1 VSSSSPVP
9 SVSAAACRPAPL
21 AGDLRVAVTRAV
33 RRLRMERSSDQI
45 SDGQYSVLAAL
56 DLHGPMT
63 PSALADH
70 QKVANPPMSRLVN
83 ALAEAGLVQRGEHP
97 TDGRQVL
104 VSLTD
109 AGRSE
114 VKETRRRRNEWL
126 AARLAEMTPEE
137 RSLLAQATVLLTRLA
152 DA

>member
-1 VSSSSPVP
+1 MTADSQLPA
-9 SVSAAACRPAPL
+9 VSAAACRPAPL
-21 AGDLRVAVTRAV
+21 AGDLRVAMTRAV

-83 ALAEAGLVQRGEHP
+83 ALVEAGLARRDDHP

-109 AGRSE
+109 AGRAE

-126 AARLAEMTPEE
+126 AARLAQMTPEE
-137 RSLLAQATVLLTRLA
+137 RAVLARATVLLTRLA

>member
-1 VSSSSPVP
+1 MSSSAPVP
-9 SVSAAACRPAPL
+9 TVSAAACRPAPL
-21 AGDLRVAVTRAV
+21 AGDLRVALTRAV
-33 RRLRMERSSDQI
+33 RRLRMERSSDRI

-63 PSALADH
+63 PSALAEH

-83 ALAEAGLVQRGEHP
+83 ALAEAGLARRDEHP

-109 AGRSE
+109 AGRAE

-137 RSLLAQATVLLTRLA
+137 RAVLARATVLLTRLA